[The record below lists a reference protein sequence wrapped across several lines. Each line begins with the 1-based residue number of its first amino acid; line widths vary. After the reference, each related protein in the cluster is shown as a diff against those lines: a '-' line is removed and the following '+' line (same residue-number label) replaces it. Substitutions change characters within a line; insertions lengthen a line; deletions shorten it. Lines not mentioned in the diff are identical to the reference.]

1 MYLFSGSAAGP
12 LLTLSTTHRG
22 AEAPRIHDANVRST
36 AHDDD
41 GSQTAEARKRGA
53 HVLTRGGARP
63 IGPGRWGE
71 RHGGHKRRD
80 AVVPLVIA
88 RSLAPSRASRA
99 PPAPPRATRHS
110 RNLCASVPRCVGIVC
125 GKPFSRPRPILT
137 TGLMTRSG
145 VRAPL
150 TTPIRGLCFRGH
162 KSDPVNRYLPTSNF
176 QLPRNQVALGVG
188 SWRLGKVWFRGREPS
203 RTPRVIVAVSP

>member
-63 IGPGRWGE
+63 TGPGRWGE
-71 RHGGHKRRD
+71 RHGGHKRRE

-110 RNLCASVPRCVGIVC
+110 RNLCASVPRCRNRLWETIFTATSDPHHRVNDAIR
-125 GKPFSRPRPILT
+125 RPRATDHANQLNAF
-137 TGLMTRSG
+137 G
-145 VRAPL
+145 VSASQWL
-150 TTPIRGLCFRGH
+150 VFV
-162 KSDPVNRYLPTSNF
+162 SF
-176 QLPRNQVALGVG
+176 VASAFV
-188 SWRLGKVWFRGREPS
+188 VIS
-203 RTPRVIVAVSP
+203 RTR

>member
-41 GSQTAEARKRGA
+41 GSHTAEARKRGA

-63 IGPGRWGE
+63 TGPGRWGE

-99 PPAPPRATRHS
+99 PPAPPQSHAT
-110 RNLCASVPRCVGIVC
+110 
-125 GKPFSRPRPILT
+125 FT
-137 TGLMTRSG
+137 
-145 VRAPL
+145 
-150 TTPIRGLCFRGH
+150 
-162 KSDPVNRYLPTSNF
+162 
-176 QLPRNQVALGVG
+176 
-188 SWRLGKVWFRGREPS
+188 
-203 RTPRVIVAVSP
+203 

>member
-63 IGPGRWGE
+63 TGPGRWGE
-71 RHGGHKRRD
+71 RHGGHKRRE

-110 RNLCASVPRCVGIVC
+110 RNLCASVPLCLGSSVPRCLGIVC
-125 GKPFSRPRPILT
+125 GKPMSLPRPILT

-145 VRAPL
+145 VRASL
-150 TTPIRGLCFRGH
+150 TTP
-162 KSDPVNRYLPTSNF
+162 TS
-176 QLPRNQVALGVG
+176 
-188 SWRLGKVWFRGREPS
+188 
-203 RTPRVIVAVSP
+203 

>member
-63 IGPGRWGE
+63 TGPGRWGE
-71 RHGGHKRRD
+71 RHGGHKRRE

-110 RNLCASVPRCVGIVC
+110 RNLCASVPRCVGIVSTDHANQLNA
-125 GKPFSRPRPILT
+125 F
-137 TGLMTRSG
+137 G
-145 VRAPL
+145 VSASQWL
-150 TTPIRGLCFRGH
+150 VFV
-162 KSDPVNRYLPTSNF
+162 SF
-176 QLPRNQVALGVG
+176 VASAFV
-188 SWRLGKVWFRGREPS
+188 VIS
-203 RTPRVIVAVSP
+203 RTR